1 MSIPKE
7 PRQLMINVM
16 YIVLTALLALN
27 VSAEVFNA
35 FDMVYEGLSKSS
47 AALDQQ
53 NTMLPQAIKD
63 RAKAKA
69 EYAKYAERVGTAN
82 QYGKELTAY
91 IDEIMVYLIDQNGDK
106 DGAISDGDYI
116 YIDGEKT
123 KKFKGERNFDIVTN
137 YLINQEKGKEL
148 HDKILEYREK
158 FLTLID
164 EKDRATFDI
173 GLNIDDETWKKSR
186 MKRHDWADFTF
197 SHMPL
202 TATLPIFAKFKND
215 AKSTEAAVLNYLL
228 GKVGGEDVVLDK
240 FAVMSSPK
248 RSYVIKGETFETNV
262 FLSAAASS
270 ASNTGVSISINGQ
283 RVPVDKDGVASYKVA
298 ATSLGR
304 KPYTATV
311 TVTNPVTGETNSYK
325 GEFEYEVGERSVTV
339 SASKMNVFYI
349 GVDNPVD
356 VAASGISSNDLKV
369 SMSGSG
375 GGSISKTA
383 NGSYTV
389 TVKSPTRPGEFA
401 NVVVSAPGV
410 NYSSPFR
417 VKPIPIPVAKLG
429 DALGG
434 QINAGAFKA
443 QKGLIPT
450 LEGFDFDAKCQV
462 EGFRIVRVPRRDDP
476 RPALNSGAGYKT
488 EAQNLVN
495 QATPGD
501 RFYFENVRCKCPG
514 WPAAREVNSLTFLIQ

>member
-53 NTMLPQAIKD
+53 NTAIPEQIKA
-63 RAKAKA
+63 RAKAKP
-69 EYAKYAERVGTAN
+69 EYARYAERVPTVS
-82 QYGKELTAY
+82 QYGKEITTY
-91 IDEIMVYLIDQNGDK
+91 IDDMMIYLIDQNGDK
-106 DGAISDGDYI
+106 DGTISDGDYI
-116 YIDGEKT
+116 FIDGVKT

-137 YLINQEKGKEL
+137 YLINQKKGQEL

-158 FLTLID
+158 FLSLID
-164 EKDRATFDI
+164 EKDRATFDV
-173 GLNIDDETWKKSR
+173 GLNIDDETWKKSHMR
-186 MKRHDWADFTF
+186 RNDWADFTF

-215 AKSTEAAVLNYLL
+215 AKSAQAAVLNYLL
-228 GKVGGEDVVLDK
+228 SKVGGEDVVLDR
-240 FAVMSSPK
+240 FTVMSSPK
-248 RSYVIKGETFETNV
+248 RSYVIKGETFETEV
-262 FLSAAASS
+262 FLSASASS

-283 RVPVDKDGVASYKVA
+283 RVAVDQNGVAIWKAA

-311 TVTNPVTGETNSYK
+311 SVTNPVTGKTDSYK
-325 GEFEYEVGERSVTV
+325 RDFEFEVGERSVTV

-349 GVDNPVD
+349 GVENPVE
-356 VAASGISSNDLKV
+356 VAAAGISSNELKV
-369 SMSGSG
+369 SMSGGG
-375 GGSISKTA
+375 GGSISRA
-383 NGSYTV
+383 SNGSYNV
-389 TVKSPTRPGEFA
+389 TVKTPTRPGEFA

-429 DALGG
+429 DNLGG

-443 QKGLIPT
+443 QRGLIPT

-476 RPALNSGAGYKT
+476 RPAVNAGGSYKN

-501 RFYFENVRCKCPG
+501 RYYFENVRCKCPG